1 MRTRL
6 NLQVIDDE
14 RTRIACDTMLF
25 GNQADLASY
34 VRKVRIPEDAKRL
47 KRAVLNYQELSITLP
62 EGELKNCV
70 DAHLAKLM
78 SAGHFAKERTL
89 LQGIF
94 G

>member
-6 NLQVIDDE
+6 NLQAIGDE
-14 RTRIACDTMLF
+14 PTRVACEMMLF

-47 KRAVLNYQELSITLP
+47 KRAVFNYQELSIALP
-62 EGELKNCV
+62 EGELKKCV

-78 SAGHFAKERTL
+78 SAGQFAKERTL
-89 LQGIF
+89 PQRVF